1 MDLHNFLNKLNT
13 ESESI
18 EFTDTIAVIEANYDY
33 APSTFT
39 NGNVTNEAGQNE
51 GSCKIIAFAMLN
63 NLSVEQTLHCFGKYY
78 REEVL
83 NDPDGESHQ
92 NIRQFIKNGYT
103 GISFEREA
111 LRRKN

>member
-1 MDLHNFLNKLNT
+1 MDLHDFLNRLNT

-83 NDPDGESHQ
+83 NNPDGESHQ

-103 GISFEREA
+103 GINFEREA
-111 LRRKN
+111 LRSKN